1 MPTMPTTGLQ
11 LALLTGIVIAA
22 GVGLV
27 VMWLIPAQPDA
38 LDVARRYSPEA
49 AKMRASTPAPRD
61 STDRAGIWAIRRLPP
76 SWWGRTPVRELAL
89 LQIPVHRHYGK
100 KVVSGAT
107 GLFLPPVV
115 SVLLII
121 FGYDI
126 PFTVPVL
133 GSVLLAV
140 VLFFGPDFDVR
151 RAARTARADFNRDLA
166 AYTELVAME
175 RMSGAGPRQSMELA
189 AEIGTNW
196 VFRRLSEE
204 LRRSRFNGKTPW
216 DSLQDLAEELGL
228 PELVDLANVMRT
240 SETGAQVYE
249 SLLGSA
255 GDLQSKILS
264 EEEARANGTTTSMNV
279 PIAMLS
285 LVFLCI
291 VGAPALIRLTG
302 GGV

>member
-1 MPTMPTTGLQ
+1 MLTTGVQ
-11 LALLTGIVIAA
+11 LALLA
-22 GVGLV
+22 GVLFSTGVVLV
-27 VMWLIPAQPDA
+27 VTWLVPAHPDV

-49 AKMRASTPAPRD
+49 AKLRASTPAPQD
-61 STDRAGIWAIRRLPP
+61 STDRAGIWAIRRLP
-76 SWWGRTPVRELAL
+76 SVWWGRTPIRELAL

-100 KVVSGAT
+100 KVVSAVT
-107 GLFLPPVV
+107 GLVLPPVV
-115 SVLLII
+115 SILLLI

-126 PFTVPVL
+126 PFVVPVF
-133 GSVLLAV
+133 GSILLAV
-140 VLFFGPDFDVR
+140 ALFFGPDFDVQ

-175 RMSGAGPRQSMELA
+175 RMSGAGPRQSMEMA
-189 AEIGTNW
+189 AEIGTSW

-204 LRRSRFNGKTPW
+204 LRLSRFNGKTPW

-240 SETGAQVYE
+240 SETGAQVYQ
-249 SLLGSA
+249 SLVESA
-255 GDLQSKILS
+255 GDLNSKILS
-264 EEEARANGTTTSMNV
+264 EEHARANGTTTSMNV

-291 VGAPALIRLTG
+291 IGTPALIQLTSG
-302 GGV
+302 G